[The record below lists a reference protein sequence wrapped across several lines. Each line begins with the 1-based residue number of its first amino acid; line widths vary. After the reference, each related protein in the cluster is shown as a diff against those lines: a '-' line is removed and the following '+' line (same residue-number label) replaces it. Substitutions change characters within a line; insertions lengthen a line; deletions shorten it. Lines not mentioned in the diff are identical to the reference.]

1 MRRIRSLTQT
11 TCTGL
16 AIVFVAVVLRHGVEA
31 TSTLDWPHDPDHLRD
46 IAHAQNIAEGRL
58 LDDPYLAG
66 EWAWYNP
73 LVPAITAGV
82 ATLTGQPVP
91 VVHARFYA
99 FLNVTAPLAF
109 FLLLAVIAGP
119 RAAVIGLSL
128 YLFVVEDE
136 TWMWGTYS
144 PHPFAANFAQAP
156 FFLTLAA
163 WWAGA
168 RYPSALSQVATGVLL
183 GVTALAHT
191 TPAVLAGGVI
201 VIDALSRAWP
211 SRRFELSP
219 DVWRPLRGM
228 FIVGATAVIVALPLL
243 IPIAGHYGL
252 IIQNPVPLTWID
264 RRMELQHWRAFTLEL
279 LGQWR
284 INLPMLAGIAW
295 LAAGRGSRRARIV
308 LTALFVLATGCCVYT
323 AWVVEW
329 FRDRGIDLP
338 YVVPAHH
345 FLLYARVTQAMLG
358 GVGLAWL
365 VSLVGSTS
373 IRPRERRHLPAVR
386 AAVLGATLSV
396 AAGIAVVQFPSFER
410 RNDFHYHADIAR
422 TKFSAAQLQLYTWAR
437 GTPASTVVLT
447 SDRVGGSIIG
457 PAGRKVVAVE
467 PFFSN
472 PYVSHARLQARSAMW
487 QALATGDCYAFDRLA
502 GQYRVTHVVTQPG
515 STDAIA
521 AGTCGLV
528 PRLQAGDMRVF
539 QRPVR

>member
-16 AIVFVAVVLRHGVEA
+16 AIVFVAIALGHGVEA

-58 LDDPYLAG
+58 LDDPYYAG

-99 FLNVTAPLAF
+99 FLNTTAPLAF
-109 FLLLAVIAGP
+109 YLLLALVAGP
-119 RAAVIGLSL
+119 RAAVIGLAF

-156 FFLTLAA
+156 FFLTLAV
-163 WWAGA
+163 WWAAA
-168 RYPSALSQVATGVLL
+168 RYRSALWYVGTGVLL

-191 TPAVLAGGVI
+191 APAVLAAGVI
-201 VIDALSRAWP
+201 VIDALSRLWP
-211 SRRFELSP
+211 RRPLERSP
-219 DVWRPLRGM
+219 DDWRPLRGT
-228 FIVGATAVIVALPLL
+228 IIAGVTAIIVALPLL
-243 IPIAGHYGL
+243 VPIAGHYGL
-252 IIQNPVPLTWID
+252 TIQNSVPLTWID
-264 RRMELQHWRAFTLEL
+264 RRMEPQHWRAFTWEL

-284 INLPMLAGIAW
+284 INLPMLAGLAW
-295 LAAGRGSRRARIV
+295 LVAGRGSRRARTV
-308 LTALFVLATGCCVYT
+308 LTALFVLAAGCCMYT

-329 FRDRGIDLP
+329 FRDRGTDLP

-345 FLLYARVTQAMLG
+345 FLLYTRISQAMLG
-358 GVGLAWL
+358 GVGVAWL
-365 VSLVGSTS
+365 VSWLCSAS
-373 IRPRERRHLPAVR
+373 IRPRERRHLPAFR

-396 AAGIAVVQFPSFER
+396 AAVIAVAEFSSFER

-422 TKFSAAQLQLYTWAR
+422 TKFSEAQLRLYDWAR
-437 GTPASTVVLT
+437 GTPASTV
-447 SDRVGGSIIG
+447 
-457 PAGRKVVAVE
+457 
-467 PFFSN
+467 
-472 PYVSHARLQARSAMW
+472 Y
-487 QALATGDCYAFDRLA
+487 
-502 GQYRVTHVVTQPG
+502 
-515 STDAIA
+515 
-521 AGTCGLV
+521 
-528 PRLQAGDMRVF
+528 
-539 QRPVR
+539 